1 MSHILDA
8 LQKVQDEKT
17 AKLKQSTITAGILLE
32 PSAHRQ
38 NGKRLYLLVGT
49 TIAVISIAAVGIW
62 LSLKPSKPDSR
73 RTLQNVAIMQPPP
86 PPPPALLPPVP
97 VAAPLPAMKTPP
109 MPPPMQ
115 AIQQQPTL
123 EEEAGKRS
131 SARQKQ
137 KKAAETREIET
148 RPALSS
154 APEGVKL
161 TGIAWQ
167 DNRNLRRAVVNDIL
181 VGEGAVVADAKVLE
195 IKPNVVRFEKNGSL
209 FEVTLP
215 R

>member
-1 MSHILDA
+1 
-8 LQKVQDEKT
+8 
-17 AKLKQSTITAGILLE
+17 
-32 PSAHRQ
+32 
-38 NGKRLYLLVGT
+38 
-49 TIAVISIAAVGIW
+49 
-62 LSLKPSKPDSR
+62 
-73 RTLQNVAIMQPPP
+73 
-86 PPPPALLPPVP
+86 
-97 VAAPLPAMKTPP
+97 
-109 MPPPMQ
+109 MQ
-115 AIQQQPTL
+115 AIQQQPAL

-131 SARQKQ
+131 SSRQKQ
-137 KKAAETREIET
+137 KKAAEAREIET
-148 RPALSS
+148 RPVLSS